1 MIHANTQLA
10 GIVSYHIISSSS
22 SLLPLPYLISSKL
35 ALIIISIHLT
45 TQLTAIA
52 SNPHLRYQESLSR
65 GEVHMCNPTNHHL
78 PLLFIIIII
87 VVVVTFTGIAIALH
101 NFPKTIVLAE
111 TKLLTNVH
119 SQKFVIRSRF
129 WLSFLFFWK
138 IHAISRR
145 LQKHCKHQHLRTNF
159 IIITPTSECSRLNSS
174 LRSNFNA
181 LLNPSLVKSR
191 LGKVCSL
198 VFNNNWKRQGRFM
211 FWIQHLKWKRIPPI
225 LIVDVCFFDIH
236 SLSLHLSNIHAQTID
251 PKRPQITV

>member
-1 MIHANTQLA
+1 MIHANTQFA
-10 GIVSYHIISSSS
+10 GIVSYHIISSSP

-78 PLLFIIIII
+78 LLFIIIII

-119 SQKFVIRSRF
+119 SQNFVIRSRF

-138 IHAISRR
+138 IQVTSRT
-145 LQKHCKHQHLRTNF
+145 LQTSSSSHQLHHHCLNFRMFQTKLLPEVQFSRTAE
-159 IIITPTSECSRLNSS
+159 PL
-174 LRSNFNA
+174 
-181 LLNPSLVKSR
+181 P
-191 LGKVCSL
+191 G
-198 VFNNNWKRQGRFM
+198 
-211 FWIQHLKWKRIPPI
+211 
-225 LIVDVCFFDIH
+225 
-236 SLSLHLSNIHAQTID
+236 
-251 PKRPQITV
+251 

>member
-1 MIHANTQLA
+1 MQAQGFKVVIHHLHLHPGDESSLMIHANTQLA

-52 SNPHLRYQESLSR
+52 SNPHLRYQETLSR

-87 VVVVTFTGIAIALH
+87 VVVTFTGIAIALH

-119 SQKFVIRSRF
+119 SQNFVIRSSF
-129 WLSFLFFWK
+129 WLHYTFSFLFF
-138 IHAISRR
+138 
-145 LQKHCKHQHLRTNF
+145 
-159 IIITPTSECSRLNSS
+159 
-174 LRSNFNA
+174 
-181 LLNPSLVKSR
+181 
-191 LGKVCSL
+191 
-198 VFNNNWKRQGRFM
+198 
-211 FWIQHLKWKRIPPI
+211 
-225 LIVDVCFFDIH
+225 
-236 SLSLHLSNIHAQTID
+236 
-251 PKRPQITV
+251 